1 MGPRRT
7 CAPDGAEEP
16 GEGCLLLLLLLLLR
30 LLLLLLEGPFTLMV
44 RPNVV
49 HPCSKQR
56 CETET

>member
-1 MGPRRT
+1 VHRT
-7 CAPDGAEEP
+7 DYGAEEP
-16 GEGCLLLLLLLLLR
+16 GEGCLLLLLLLLL
-30 LLLLLLEGPFTLMV
+30 LLERPFTLMV

>member
-1 MGPRRT
+1 MCTRNY
-7 CAPDGAEEP
+7 GAEEP
-16 GEGCLLLLLLLLLR
+16 GEGCLLLLLLLR